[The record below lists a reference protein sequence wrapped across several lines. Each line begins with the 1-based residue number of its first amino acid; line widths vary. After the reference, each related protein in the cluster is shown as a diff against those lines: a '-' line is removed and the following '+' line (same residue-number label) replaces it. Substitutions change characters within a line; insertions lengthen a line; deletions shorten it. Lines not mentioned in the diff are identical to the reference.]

1 MLDEARLEKVRHRGG
16 KTIARCPACGEV
28 GQDKAGKHLFIQS
41 SGAYG
46 CVKYPGA
53 DGSEHRKRI
62 FALAG
67 ARDESK
73 PGKFPTLDEAISFM
87 EQKLA
92 KRITRRDPYHDAH
105 NNVQAIVGRFDGSG
119 EKEFRPFHPEGAS
132 DWAIGDPPGEWPVFH
147 LPKILEPDLN
157 PSAEPIF
164 IPEGE
169 KCVCAVESLGL
180 KATTSAHGAKA
191 AHRTDWRPLAGVGR
205 VIVILPDNDS
215 DGERYAQNVASL
227 LFRLSPQPIVKV
239 LKLPG
244 LTEEGDDIVDWL
256 AARNGE
262 PPEKLTAELLELAKK
277 AEPLGA
283 ADVKPEIR
291 LIEFK
296 SPLELKNFVPLPGT
310 VLVGDNHITLG
321 SVFVEGGTPGVG
333 KSLGLTALGI
343 AGATQSEWFGYKVH
357 RRFKTMIVQTENGL
371 FRLWKEFS
379 DLDCEAIEDYVRI
392 CPPPPCGLC
401 FKRKDFCKQ
410 LADEIAEFQPDIVG
424 FDPWNAAAR
433 EQDSREYL
441 DTFDA
446 LKSVL
451 PTGDNAPA
459 LGIVA
464 HTRKPKSDERT
475 SGRALLNLLAG
486 SYVLGSIPRTVFIMQ
501 AASDDVTDDRVV
513 WTCCK
518 NNDGEL
524 GARSAWHR
532 RNGLFV
538 PAEFF
543 DWQTFDHPPK
553 EKRGL
558 QPEILREFLEKG
570 KRYKASQVASI
581 IMKETGRAK
590 PTAFDLMRTAKRRAI
605 LRHYKKTKDYEL
617 F

>member
-16 KTIARCPACGEV
+16 KTIARCPACAELGN
-28 GQDKAGKHLFIQS
+28 DKAGNHLSIES
-41 SGAYG
+41 SGAYA
-46 CVKYPGA
+46 CVRHPGN
-53 DGSEHRKRI
+53 DGIEHRKRI

-67 ARDESK
+67 LRDENK
-73 PGKFPTLDEAISFM
+73 PRTFPTLNDAIAFM

-92 KRITRRDPYHDAH
+92 KRITRRDTYQDVRG
-105 NNVQAIVGRFDGSG
+105 NVYAVIGRFDGRG
-119 EKEFRPFHPEGAS
+119 EKEFRPFHPEGGS
-132 DWAIGDPPGEWPVFH
+132 DWVIGDPQGAWPVFH
-147 LPKILEPDLN
+147 LPKLLAPDLN
-157 PSAEPIF
+157 RSSEPTF

-169 KCVCAVESLGL
+169 KCVCALETLDV

-191 AHRTDWRPLAGVGR
+191 ANKTDWTPMAGR
-205 VIVILPDNDS
+205 TAVILPDNDS
-215 DGERYAQNVASL
+215 DGERYAQNVASI
-227 LFRLSPQPIVKV
+227 LFRLSPRTIIKV
-239 LKLPG
+239 VKLPE
-244 LTEEGDDIVDWL
+244 LPAKGDCVDWID
-256 AARNGE
+256 ARNGE
-262 PPEKLTAELLELAKK
+262 PPEKLKAELLALTKD

-283 ADVKPEIR
+283 ENVEPEIR

-296 SPLELKNFVPLPGT
+296 SPLELKNFVPPPG
-310 VLVGDNHITLG
+310 VELVGDYHITLG
-321 SVFVEGGTPGVG
+321 EGGPPGVG
-333 KSLGLTALGI
+333 KSLGFTALGI
-343 AGATQSEWFGYKVH
+343 AGATESTWFGLTVH

-379 DLDCEAIEDYVRI
+379 ELDCEAIENYVRI
-392 CPPPPCGLC
+392 CPPPPFGLC

-410 LADEIAEFQPDIVG
+410 LADAIAEFQPDIVG

-451 PTGDNAPA
+451 PTGNNAPA

-464 HTRKPKSDERT
+464 HTRKPKADERQ

-486 SYVLGSIPRTVFIMQ
+486 SYVLGSVPRTVFIMQ
-501 AASDDVTDDRVV
+501 AASDDVTDNRVV

-524 GARSAWHR
+524 GHRSAWER

-538 PAEFF
+538 PVDFF
-543 DWQTFDHPPK
+543 DWQSFDHPPK
-553 EKRGL
+553 EKHGL
-558 QPEILREFLEKG
+558 QPEVLREFLEKG

-581 IMKETGRAK
+581 IMKETGRSRTVAY
-590 PTAFDLMRTAKRRAI
+590 DLVRTAKRRAI
-605 LRHYKKTKDYEL
+605 LHYHKKTKDYEL